1 MGLFSKK
8 KEIGLPPRPA
18 PMDQDIPDL
27 NQLLSEAPVP
37 PPELQQ
43 LNLPFPKGM
52 ENGQFPL
59 PPGFQSPFPE
69 PQGLHIPPPPGS
81 SSAKPLP
88 AFEGVSSQSMSQQVS
103 AQQPPSKQV
112 SESFELPDFDE
123 DDLKDIDDAEKAPK
137 QMMEEETASDAPAEP
152 TTAAA
157 GPEEED
163 EEEKAELEYPEPT
176 MQQAA
181 TGKDRYLEI
190 NRCFAAKESIEELRK
205 VAKVTEDGIENHSAK
220 ETNERYHSLLNTL
233 NLVQEKLIL
242 IDNKL
247 FERL

>member
-8 KEIGLPPRPA
+8 KALEFPPRQA
-18 PMDQDIPDL
+18 PMSQDIPDL

-52 ENGQFPL
+52 ENGQFPM

-81 SSAKPLP
+81 SAKSLP

-103 AQQPPSKQV
+103 SQQQSSQPTT
-112 SESFELPDFDE
+112 ESFELPDFDE
-123 DDLKDIDDAEKAPK
+123 EDLKEIEDAERAPK
-137 QMMEEETASDAPAEP
+137 RVVK
-152 TTAAA
+152 
-157 GPEEED
+157 
-163 EEEKAELEYPEPT
+163 EEEKPSYAAVEVKPESAEAEEPKLEYPEPA
-176 MQQAA
+176 QEKAA
-181 TGKDRYLEI
+181 AGKDKYLEI
-190 NRCFAAKESIEELRK
+190 NRCFEAKDTVEELRK
-205 VAKVTEDGIENHSAK
+205 IAKVTEDGIENHSAK

-233 NLVQEKLIL
+233 NLMQEKLIL

-247 FERL
+247 FE